1 MDASKEELINFLENE
16 VFSTAE
22 NHPDVDGIIKKKVRC
37 TRMRINNFSSADK
50 IEEYFQHAM
59 ATEGGIDT
67 YTRLKRINARTFE
80 DVRAEFER
88 LCGRE

>member
-50 IEEYFQHAM
+50 IEEYF
-59 ATEGGIDT
+59 
-67 YTRLKRINARTFE
+67 
-80 DVRAEFER
+80 
-88 LCGRE
+88 